1 MKKNIGFYLSAAGA
15 ALALISFFI
24 YGSVLYQVA
33 AVKGVLIAAVVV
45 AAAVI
50 AVTLAKGKQMFTDF
64 LPVINAI
71 LMLTAVGL
79 SSSSMA
85 SEVAYVITGLNPVSN
100 ATSFFTFVGVAL
112 VAWLLNVV
120 AAFTGLMKKQA

>member
-1 MKKNIGFYLSAAGA
+1 M
-15 ALALISFFI
+15 
-24 YGSVLYQVA
+24 LYQVA

-112 VAWLLNVV
+112 VAWLLNIV
-120 AAFTGLMKKQA
+120 AAFTGLIKKQA